1 MVKKNLLA
9 TAVLLVSPL
18 LFTATGHAAG
28 SSMAATAAMQGMPAG
43 EHSGHDHAGMPG
55 TGTMP
60 RTNGPGK
67 RQSWTTFPTL
77 KTRMSG
83 ENRESRVIT
92 VIPQNIVANSIEAY
106 SNNPEDANGR
116 HQLALDMTGAKLD
129 KPQSGGFHWLA
140 AREEMADQVRVAS
153 TVHYFGE
160 RGGQNPTAMFMR
172 QKHELEFIPQPYPRE
187 HSRYRA
193 NEDWKFLVRFNSQP
207 LAKQKVLLETANGT
221 RTELTSDAQGVVM
234 VRLPDDFKEETQQK
248 SAGNHDHRRRSADFV
263 LATEHVEGGKS
274 YLTAFN
280 GSYGPDAFDQR
291 SLAIGLGFTMMGMIG
306 AAPLLRQ
313 RKDKKKQAAATKNK
327 EA

>member
-1 MVKKNLLA
+1 MKTNLLA
-9 TAVLLVSPL
+9 ATALLISPWL
-18 LFTATGHAAG
+18 LMPTGHAAESG
-28 SSMAATAAMQGMPAG
+28 VAATATMQGMPAG
-43 EHSGHDHAGMPG
+43 EHSGHDHAGMTG

-60 RTNGPGK
+60 RANGAGK
-67 RQSWTTFPTL
+67 RQSWTAFPTL

-116 HQLALDMTGAKLD
+116 RQLALDMTGARLD
-129 KPQSGGFHWLA
+129 KPESGGFHWLA
-140 AREEMADQVRVAS
+140 AREEMDGQVRVAS

-160 RGGQNPTAMFMR
+160 RGGQNPTAMFMG
-172 QKHELEFIPQPYPRE
+172 QKHELEFIPQPFPRE

-207 LAKQKVLLETANGT
+207 LANQKVLLETANGT
-221 RTELTSDAQGVVM
+221 RTELASDTQGVVM
-234 VRLPDDFKEETQQK
+234 VRIPDDFKEETQQK
-248 SAGNHDHRRRSADFV
+248 PAGNHDHRRRSADFV
-263 LATEHVEGGKS
+263 LATEHAADGKN

-280 GSYGPDAFDQR
+280 GSYSPDAFDQR
-291 SLAIGLGFTMMGMIG
+291 SLAMGLGFTLMGMIG

-313 RKDKKKQAAATKNK
+313 RKDKKKQAAATQNKK